1 MIIVHLFCS
10 LVLVQQATSFFGS
23 KILRTMATD
32 ELAPSRFLMMDDP
45 MFKLYHSDSEEIK
58 SDKQM
63 SLSDVSTVIDSV
75 LQTKDVKIASETKDI
90 SNLEYEIAVKGNR
103 KLNLLANMQDGSVQL
118 KLSSFKENFDKEVQV
133 STDSQE
139 SKKDIQNFLNGSF
152 DDFKSQ
158 TEGRSLA
165 QLTIND
171 NSSLVAFL
179 KKSQELTRDFEFS
192 IQSKDSNSSR
202 ISVKAKSANEL
213 EEFAEIAI
221 VNQVSISDGQSKPE
235 ESTAQKF
242 VKVWF
247 NLKEN
252 EKIEDHYRHAV
263 FAHSINLSDDDSIV
277 GKFVAEKLSEI
288 KNLLNEKSPEKVFVS
303 FEEAAKKFIKLL
315 ESFTVPKTGKKAF
328 INIEDDHIRDIVNNS
343 QIKSN
348 SHIIRGTFNG
358 SPSYDVQIVIFKI
371 EERQEM
377 GIHIAALDREYEA
390 KVPLFDFEARFDA
403 IKPII
408 TEFLLPDLALTP
420 FNSLQSA
427 VDKINQIIKD
437 ICGKKP
443 FLEIELMKLN
453 YGQPLQVYSNPKI
466 DSEMASLSD
475 SYKQSC
481 PFNFAQIRLMQYS
494 FGYFHFIHLNIDN
507 EYLHSEYLLSPHS
520 ESFNDNVTEIFQ
532 ELFAELN
539 QIKEDH
545 KNNLVGQQL
554 SFSQIKHIFEK
565 IMKKKESSESLD
577 VAEFFNDDQSME
589 VRIKKLA
596 TGFFRISF
604 IQNPWNKATEGA
616 DKINIIKEIYI
627 PENNGLNQLERMRA
641 QILKFLKQDIS
652 EHIEKTKPAENKE
665 ADVQVEAKET
675 VKKIEKTQEKEKK
688 ESVVSNPKTVQTK
701 PSKPQSTIETKSQED
716 KKNNIQIEEDKP
728 DMTSNQIEEI
738 DSGLT
743 SNQVEDIE
751 KNSNQEEPI
760 KLNDNSTK
768 TNDEISNSPP
778 KQEQSINDG
787 LQKLESQ
794 DTLEEKNDEVEKVQ
808 NRSNDQSLKDSD
820 NSQIEGSKNDS
831 LEVDNP
837 NELTIDK
844 GPNELEG
851 SNNVIA
857 EEENNDT
864 ITPSKDPSNLENSL
878 ETKEIKENNS
888 NDEIDSTQPP
898 QQNKPGELEPEKLDK
913 DTNALDVSTEIDD
926 GKGNKKLPEKDD
938 KIEENQNPAVPT
950 DDINEEEV
958 DTLSQPTETVG
969 QEKREKD
976 DEPIENGGLEEST
989 LGGNQQ
995 PPKAV
1000 RTEEEIMNTSDT
1012 NEDKKTQEINN
1023 ILPMPEEENQG
1034 QSTQSLTDSTV
1045 NGNIPP
1051 ADKEML
1057 EKNTGS
1063 QQPQVDN
1070 SSLENKVNNPGEK
1083 DIDAE
1088 KNGIEG
1094 SSTTLPV
1101 NEAEKKIDDN
1111 EIAENINPIENLND
1125 NQNLPPGEAQK
1136 GSPTKSVTDN
1146 EENLDQSENKLT
1158 SSDNSLDES
1167 DVNSTEKNIK
1177 NDLGFEEDL
1186 AKKNGIESS
1195 EINSNDIEHEPQGET
1210 KPLQNSLDDL
1220 DESKQ
1225 DLTNQ
1230 NNLIPENLEKSSL
1243 ALDQSQQKI
1252 DVPPEKEKGSIVTEK
1267 DDQLELSGSEQ
1278 KGIDESKN
1286 QPPVSEQNNSLI
1298 PTSFIDDDD
1307 DSPEGKKNKNL
1318 EEPKSQPSNKMAL
1331 LKRRRLLM

>member
-75 LQTKDVKIASETKDI
+75 LQTKDVKIASETKDV

-133 STDSQE
+133 STDSRE

-263 FAHSINLSDDDSIV
+263 FAHSINLSDDDLIV

-358 SPSYDVQIVIFKI
+358 SPSYDAQIVIFKI

-390 KVPLFDFEARFDA
+390 KVPLFDFETRFDA

-437 ICGKKP
+437 ICGKRP

-466 DSEMASLSD
+466 DAEMASLSD

-675 VKKIEKTQEKEKK
+675 VKKVEKTQEKEKK
-688 ESVVSNPKTVQTK
+688 ESVVSNPKKEQTK
-701 PSKPQSTIETKSQED
+701 PSKPKPTIATKSQED
-716 KKNNIQIEEDKP
+716 KKNNIKIEEDKA
-728 DMTSNQIEEI
+728 DMTSNQIEEV

-743 SNQVEDIE
+743 SNQ
-751 KNSNQEEPI
+751 EEPI
-760 KLNDNSTK
+760 KENDNSTK

-898 QQNKPGELEPEKLDK
+898 QQNKPGELEPEKLNK

-926 GKGNKKLPEKDD
+926 GKGNKKLQEKDD
-938 KIEENQNPAVPT
+938 KIKENQNPAVLT

-958 DTLSQPTETVG
+958 DTLSQPIETVS
-969 QEKREKD
+969 QENRGKD
-976 DEPIENGGLEEST
+976 N
-989 LGGNQQ
+989 
-995 PPKAV
+995 
-1000 RTEEEIMNTSDT
+1000 
-1012 NEDKKTQEINN
+1012 
-1023 ILPMPEEENQG
+1023 
-1034 QSTQSLTDSTV
+1034 
-1045 NGNIPP
+1045 
-1051 ADKEML
+1051 
-1057 EKNTGS
+1057 
-1063 QQPQVDN
+1063 
-1070 SSLENKVNNPGEK
+1070 
-1083 DIDAE
+1083 DAE

-1094 SSTTLPV
+1094 SSTNSPV
-1101 NEAEKKIDDN
+1101 NEVYKKIDDN
-1111 EIAENINPIENLND
+1111 KIAENINPIENLND

-1136 GSPTKSVTDN
+1136 GSPTKSVIDN
-1146 EENLDQSENKLT
+1146 QGNLDQSQNKLT

-1167 DVNSTEKNIK
+1167 DVNSTEKSIN
-1177 NDLGFEEDL
+1177 NDLGSEEDL
-1186 AKKNGIESS
+1186 AKKNGIKSS
-1195 EINSNDIEHEPQGET
+1195 EINSNDIKNEPKGEK

-1220 DESKQ
+1220 NESNQ

-1230 NNLIPENLEKSSL
+1230 NNLIPENLEKTSPV
-1243 ALDQSQQKI
+1243 LDQSQQTK
-1252 DVPPEKEKGSIVTEK
+1252 DVPPEEEIGSIVTEK

-1286 QPPVSEQNNSLI
+1286 QPPVSEQNNSFI

-1307 DSPEGKKNKNL
+1307 DSPKGKNRNL